1 MANDKKATI
10 EIETKFDGKQLKTA
24 KKQVEDVA
32 KATKKAQEAI
42 EENSAATSSF
52 SLKAVAAWAAVSVA
66 IKKAYDFAKESIHA
80 YLENA
85 RAVNMLE
92 ASFKAVGYTSAEA
105 MKQAK
110 AFASE
115 MQSLTG
121 IADEAFLDA
130 QRLMANYGVVGAK
143 AQEAIR
149 SAYALSIGVGMD
161 FQAALLQ
168 IAKAAA
174 GSTSSLSRYGIVLGD
189 NVKEGDKFDA
199 VLAQIN
205 SRFGAAAQAS
215 MDDTITKT
223 KALVQE
229 WGDFKEL
236 AGKELEP
243 LFRKLIDY
251 SREFVEGLGAIFGQD
266 KNQKKYADNLRRIGE
281 LQKEINEAD
290 DRAIKYEVEHSEK
303 LAKINWNIVNKKQ
316 EGRYKEIALLEEENK
331 KLEAQF
337 EKEIRTTSEQKKQ
350 AEIQAQQVNSSRQL
364 KTDADERAK
373 KEAQVTAK
381 LQEQLETFKQNAQQ
395 SSNERKVK
403 FTAEVAGADL
413 SGLANMD
420 VKLEQERVLQEQLAQ
435 IREQSLNE
443 QIERARNAA
452 DAETQIGQERIA
464 KSLEQLQEFNA
475 EQAIL
480 GEEYAANREALDQ
493 RIIESNQA
501 VYDIQKFLNS
511 QQVQDFS
518 KGLNAMTQMQ
528 NSKSKALV
536 GIGKAAALA
545 QVGIDTAEGAIA
557 AYQAMAHIP
566 FVGPALGI
574 AAAAALTA
582 YGAER
587 AAEISGIKMA
597 EGGLVKAVTGGVPAV
612 VGEGG
617 SDEAVLPLDNTR
629 AMQRIGSAIGE
640 AGGTGKE
647 VIINQYIN
655 ITAGTG
661 IINDITEALRSG
673 TVDALE
679 FANLNYQVGQQ
690 QQGLSV

>member
-24 KKQVEDVA
+24 KKQVEEVA
-32 KATKKAQEAI
+32 KATEKAQEAI

-52 SLKAVAAWAAVSVA
+52 SVKAIAAWAAVTVA
-66 IKKAYDFAKESIHA
+66 IKKAYDFAKESIQA
-80 YLENA
+80 YLANA

-92 ASFKAVGYTSAEA
+92 ASFKAVGYTSAQA

-115 MQSLTG
+115 MQGLTG
-121 IADEAFLDA
+121 IADEAFLNA

-143 AQEAIR
+143 AQESIR
-149 SAYALSIGVGMD
+149 AAYALSVGVGMD

-189 NVKEGDKFDA
+189 NVKEGEKFDA

-205 SRFGAAAQAS
+205 TRFGAAAQAS

-223 KALVQE
+223 KALAQE
-229 WGDFKEL
+229 WDDFKEL
-236 AGKELEP
+236 LGQQLEP
-243 LFRKLIDY
+243 TFRRIVEY
-251 SREFVEGLGAIFGQD
+251 SRDFVDGLNTLFNQNAD
-266 KNQKKYADNLRRIGE
+266 QKKYADNLQR
-281 LQKEINEAD
+281 
-290 DRAIKYEVEHSEK
+290 
-303 LAKINWNIVNKKQ
+303 
-316 EGRYKEIALLEEENK
+316 IALLEDRIRKGHYSNMGLAKRYEELNALKQENFELEK
-331 KLEAQF
+331 KFTQEV
-337 EKEIRTTSEQKKQ
+337 RTSAEQRKQ
-350 AEIQAQQVNSSRQL
+350 AETQAEQVNTSRKL
-364 KTDADERAK
+364 NIEANERAK
-373 KEAQVTAK
+373 REAQITAK

-395 SSNERKVK
+395 SSNERRVK

-413 SGLANMD
+413 SGLAGID
-420 VKLEQERVLQEQLAQ
+420 VRIEQEYALQTELAAVREQALQEQL
-435 IREQSLNE
+435 
-443 QIERARNAA
+443 ERAQAAA
-452 DAETQIGQERIA
+452 DAETEIGREKIA
-464 KSLEQLQEFNA
+464 KALEQLQEFNA
-475 EQAIL
+475 EQLIL
-480 GEEYAANREALDQ
+480 GEEYVANREALDR
-493 RIIESNQA
+493 RIEESNKN
-501 VYDIQKFLNS
+501 VYEIQKFLNS

-518 KGLNAMTQMQ
+518 KGLNAMTQLQ

-545 QVGIDTAEGAIA
+545 QVSIDTAEGAIA

-566 FVGPALGI
+566 IVGPALG
-574 AAAAALTA
+574 AAAAAAVVA

-587 AAEISGIKMA
+587 AAEISGVKMA
-597 EGGLVKAVTGGVPAV
+597 EGGLVKAVSGGVNAV

-640 AGGTGKE
+640 AGGVGNG
-647 VIINQYIN
+647 VVVNINVAASGGVEAILEQL
-655 ITAGTG
+655 
-661 IINDITEALRSG
+661 TEASRSG
-673 TVDALE
+673 VVQALE
-679 FANLNYQVGQQ
+679 FANLNYKVGQE

>member
-1 MANDKKATI
+1 MADDKKATI

-24 KKQVEDVA
+24 KKQVEEVA
-32 KATKKAQEAI
+32 KATEKAQGAI

-66 IKKAYDFAKESIHA
+66 IKKAYNFAKESVQA
-80 YLENA
+80 YLANA
-85 RAVNMLE
+85 RAVNTLE

-130 QRLMANYGVVGAK
+130 QRLLANYGVVGAK

-149 SAYALSIGVGMD
+149 SAYALSVGVGMD
-161 FQAALLQ
+161 FQTSLLQ

-189 NVKEGDKFDA
+189 GVKEGEKFDA

-205 SRFGAAAQAS
+205 ERFGAAAQAS

-223 KALVQE
+223 RALAQE
-229 WGDFKEL
+229 WGDFKEML
-236 AGKELEP
+236 GKELEP
-243 LFRKLIDY
+243 TFRRVVDY
-251 SREFVEGLGAIFGQD
+251 AREFVSGLSAL
-266 KNQKKYADNLRRIGE
+266 KNQNADQKKYAEN
-281 LQKEINEAD
+281 
-290 DRAIKYEVEHSEK
+290 
-303 LAKINWNIVNKKQ
+303 LAKIADLEEQVAKSHGRYSDMWRAKRYEDINALKQ
-316 EGRYKEIALLEEENK
+316 ENFELEK
-331 KLEAQF
+331 KF
-337 EKEIRTTSEQKKQ
+337 EKELKNTAEQKKQ
-350 AEIQAQQVNSSRQL
+350 ADNQAQQINNSRQL

-381 LQEQLETFKQNAQQ
+381 LQEQLETFRQNAQQ

-403 FTAEVAGADL
+403 FTADIAGSDL
-413 SGLANMD
+413 SGLASID
-420 VKLEQERVLQEQLAQ
+420 VRLEQEHALQEQLAQ
-435 IREQSLNE
+435 VREQALQE
-443 QIERARNAA
+443 QLERARSAA

-480 GEEYAANREALDQ
+480 GEEYLANRQALDQ

-501 VYDIQKFLNS
+501 VYDIQKILNS

-518 KGLNAMTQMQ
+518 KGLNAMAQMQ

-640 AGGTGKE
+640 AGGIGGG
-647 VIINQYIN
+647 VIVNINVQASGGVEAILEQL
-655 ITAGTG
+655 
-661 IINDITEALRSG
+661 TEASRSG
-673 TVDALE
+673 VVQALE

>member
-1 MANDKKATI
+1 MADDKKATI

-24 KKQVEDVA
+24 KKQVEEVA
-32 KATKKAQEAI
+32 KATEKAQDAI
-42 EENSAATSSF
+42 EDNSNATKSF
-52 SLKAVAAWAAVSVA
+52 SLKAVAAWAAVGVA
-66 IKKAYDFAKESIHA
+66 IKKAYNFAKESVQA

-85 RAVNMLE
+85 RAVRTLE
-92 ASFKAVGYTSAEA
+92 ASFKAVGYTSAQA
-105 MKQAK
+105 MKQAQD
-110 AFASE
+110 FASE

-143 AQEAIR
+143 AQESIR
-149 SAYALSIGVGMD
+149 AAYALSIGVGMD

-189 NVKEGDKFDA
+189 NVKEGEKFDA

-205 SRFGAAAQAS
+205 ERFGAAAQAS

-223 KALVQE
+223 RALKEE
-229 WGDFKEL
+229 WGDFQEL
-236 AGKELEP
+236 VGKELEP
-243 LFRKLIDY
+243 TFRKLIEY
-251 SREFVEGLGAIFGQD
+251 AREFVSGLSVLKEQ
-266 KNQKKYADNLRRIGE
+266 NQEQKKYAENLSR
-281 LQKEINEAD
+281 
-290 DRAIKYEVEHSEK
+290 
-303 LAKINWNIVNKKQ
+303 
-316 EGRYKEIALLEEENK
+316 IALLEGNIKKGMYTNMGLYK
-331 KLEAQF
+331 KLEELNALKQENFELERKF
-337 EKEIRTTSEQKKQ
+337 EKELRTTSEQKKQ

-373 KEAQVTAK
+373 KEAQVTTK
-381 LQEQLETFKQNAQQ
+381 LQEQLETFKQNARQ

-413 SGLANMD
+413 SGLANID

-435 IREQSLNE
+435 IREQSLNA
-443 QIERARNAA
+443 QIERARSAA

-480 GEEYAANREALDQ
+480 GEEYLANRQALDQ

>member
-1 MANDKKATI
+1 MADDKKATI

-24 KKQVEDVA
+24 KKQVEEVA
-32 KATKKAQEAI
+32 KATEKAQGAI

-52 SLKAVAAWAAVSVA
+52 SLKAVAAWTAVAVA
-66 IKKAYDFAKESIHA
+66 VKKAYNFAKESVQA
-80 YLENA
+80 YLANA
-85 RAVNMLE
+85 RAVNTLE
-92 ASFKAVGYTSAEA
+92 ASFKAVGYTSTAA

-130 QRLMANYGVVGAK
+130 QRLMANYGVVGSK
-143 AQEAIR
+143 AHEAIR
-149 SAYALSIGVGMD
+149 AAYSLSVGVGMD

-174 GSTSSLSRYGIVLGD
+174 GSTSALSRYGIVLGD
-189 NVKEGDKFDA
+189 GVKEGQKFDA
-199 VLAQIN
+199 VLSQIN
-205 SRFGAAAQAS
+205 ERFGAAAQAS

-223 KALVQE
+223 KALAQE

-236 AGKELEP
+236 LGKELEP
-243 LFRKLIDY
+243 TFRKIIEY
-251 SREFVEGLGAIFGQD
+251 SREFVSGLSALFNQNAD
-266 KNQKKYADNLRRIGE
+266 QKKYAEN
-281 LQKEINEAD
+281 LQKIAILQERIN
-290 DRAIKYEVEHSEK
+290 KGYYK
-303 LAKINWNIVNKKQ
+303 GYTAKRLEELNALKQ
-316 EGRYKEIALLEEENK
+316 ENFELERK
-331 KLEAQF
+331 F
-337 EKEIRTTSEQKKQ
+337 EKELRATAEQKKQ
-350 AEIQAQQVNSSRQL
+350 ADAQAQQINSSRKL
-364 KTDADERAK
+364 NTEAEERAK

-381 LQEQLETFKQNAQQ
+381 LQEQLETFRQNAQQ

-403 FTAEVAGADL
+403 FTADIAGSDL
-413 SGLANMD
+413 SGLASID
-420 VKLEQERVLQEQLAQ
+420 VRLEQERSLQEQLAQ
-435 IREQSLNE
+435 VREQALQE
-443 QIERARNAA
+443 QIERARSAA

-493 RIIESNQA
+493 RITESNRA
-501 VYDIQKFLNS
+501 VYEIQKFLNS

-518 KGLNAMTQMQ
+518 KGLNAMTQLQ

-617 SDEAVLPLDNTR
+617 SDEAVLPLDNAK

-640 AGGTGKE
+640 AGGAGQA
-647 VIINQYIN
+647 VVINQYIN
-655 ITAGTG
+655 ITAGSG
-661 IINDITEALRSG
+661 IIPDITEALRSG